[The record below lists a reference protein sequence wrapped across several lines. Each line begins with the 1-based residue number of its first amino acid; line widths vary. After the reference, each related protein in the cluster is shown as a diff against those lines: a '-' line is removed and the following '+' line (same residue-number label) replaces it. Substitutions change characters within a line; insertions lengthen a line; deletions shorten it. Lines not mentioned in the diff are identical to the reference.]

1 MIDAQDRAIVNAL
14 QGGFPVADRPFAE
27 AAEKLGIDEETLI
40 ARIGT
45 LREAGVLTRFGPM
58 YNAEEMGGA
67 FCLCAVAAPQD
78 RFDET
83 VALINAYDEVAHNY
97 ARDHKLNIWFVLATE
112 STEQIDEINASIEAD
127 TGLKVYA
134 FPKLHEFFIG
144 LKVDA

>member
-1 MIDAQDRAIVNAL
+1 MIDAQDRAIINAL
-14 QGGFPVADRPFAE
+14 QGGFPIADRPFAE
-27 AAEKLGIDEETLI
+27 AADTLGIDEETLI
-40 ARIGT
+40 ERIGT

-83 VALINAYDEVAHNY
+83 VASINAYDEVAHNY
-97 ARDHKLNIWFVLATE
+97 ARDHELNIWFVLATE

>member
-1 MIDAQDRAIVNAL
+1 MIDAQDRAIINAL
-14 QGGFPVADRPFAE
+14 QGGFPIADRPFAE
-27 AAEKLGIDEETLI
+27 AAEKLGIDEATLI
-40 ARIGT
+40 ERIGT
-45 LREAGVLTRFGPM
+45 LRESGVLTRFGPM

-83 VALINAYDEVAHNY
+83 VAFINAYDEVAHNY
-97 ARDHKLNIWFVLATE
+97 ARDHELNIWFVLATE

-127 TGLKVYA
+127 TGLTVYA

-144 LKVDA
+144 LKVNA

>member
-1 MIDAQDRAIVNAL
+1 MIDTQDRAIINAL
-14 QGGFPVADRPFAE
+14 QGGFPIAERPFAE
-27 AAEKLGIDEETLI
+27 AAEKLGIDEERLI
-40 ARIGT
+40 ERIGT
-45 LREAGVLTRFGPM
+45 LRESGVLTRFGPM

-97 ARDHKLNIWFVLATE
+97 ARDHELNIWFVLATE
-112 STEQIDEINASIEAD
+112 STEQIDEINASIKAD
-127 TGLKVYA
+127 TGLTVYA

-144 LKVDA
+144 LRVNA